1 MAKVSLRSYNSE
13 IDQLIDNNQLDE
25 AIAHC
30 IHILEIYPK
39 LVDTYRLLGK
49 AFLERQRYNDAA
61 DMFLRVLAIFPDDFV
76 AHIGISIVREEL
88 SELNLAVFHMER
100 AFEVQPTNTAIQE
113 ELKRLYGKRDGVA
126 PTKIRL
132 THPALARL
140 YSKGDLNQQAL
151 GELSVAIADTPS
163 RPDILAQLAELYTKE
178 GLTSEAI
185 ETCIKLIEHLSY
197 CYGALNVLTRLL
209 PGTPL
214 AQDVSIYQAR
224 INELD
229 PYFEFKVNY
238 NDDASDV
245 PEDAILI
252 EPLVWSP
259 DSELMVNKSDWASSL
274 GLKLVEPQRI
284 DLSLAQKKA
293 PVASYTVDETPTVPR
308 PRGAALPI
316 STKPVPVSS
325 NEPEASKASEPAPSS
340 ELPEW
345 MKSAGWSKSS
355 DTPDIESSGLNN
367 EPASTKSTKSPSM
380 ETPGMPP
387 ISKKQRVTDHLPE
400 LQPEMGSK
408 KPPEDTDSLEP
419 AKSISPESIPSWVRS
434 IAPSDIPAAASE
446 AGSGSE
452 DISEKAIDDAFSSL
466 FPSNTPP
473 VSKQE
478 EIPSPTTVYNT
489 IESVQPGLKPDVS
502 VSSPLTDDI
511 VQPVSDSDSTFSLDA
526 LRKEM
531 DMVPDMNNGVE
542 FTDTSDKKG
551 FIPSDN
557 DDALEDLRK
566 SFNTEEL
573 RLQGTPLP
581 EEEPFDEPV
590 LSQEE
595 PSVNAATSQDEQN
608 TEADFPTEKLK
619 KKKILPLEESVEKPV
634 KSQEEPK
641 AEVVLPPEES
651 AEEVIAKP
659 KVIEGEIP
667 VWLQNLGDEQ
677 ASPLSHQ
684 TEATSEELP
693 AWLRDFEHKID
704 NQPETTKETSSETD
718 KTIEQS
724 AETINW
730 RANLPEVKDS
740 KFHTQ
745 ELTPI
750 PGLDLTSKPDQ
761 YEIVDESK
769 QEKSTPVEQPVP
781 SPVTAAE
788 FTSEPT
794 TPPFSGGDKTVI
806 APPVSKEEAVD
817 DERPAWLSKLI
828 GIDDVETPAPEKTI
842 KPSPETP
849 PTSKAS
855 EDMEEIAGAMQAAWM
870 VDMLSGKD
878 STGAPPSET
887 VLTPEESSS
896 PSVQAAAPD
905 ISLPTSQVEPE
916 SATSVE
922 PVTPSAEPT
931 SPTIPPEGIS
941 STIEGVSDLGKIIDG
956 IQTGSEPIPVKAEP
970 TYPTIPPVGISST
983 AEGVSDLGKIID
995 GIQTGSEPIPV
1006 EAEPTHPTIPPE
1018 GISSTAEGVSDL
1030 GKIIDGIQT
1039 GSAPIPVETEP
1050 IIPEVEEISEEPSK
1064 PKPGHVEGVSDTISV
1079 VDEIQTERVQ
1089 APTEPVPAIPA
1100 AQVTPERLPEIESVD
1115 TEGVPDLSKIIE
1127 GLQAAWMSE
1136 HVEDGETKHTGSLM
1150 DELSPSI
1157 DSGSSETIIV
1167 DRSGPKPSKSRAD
1180 SSKPVAETEPPQSV
1194 SEQKP
1199 AEPEIQI
1206 APIQQV
1212 AQPEEPISKPKI
1224 VEQKAPTRPAKQ
1236 SQPVMVIPAEDIL
1249 ENARAAF
1256 SHGVLDESIDRYV
1269 ELITHNHLVES
1280 VIEDLETMT
1289 SAQPDQSD
1297 VWQALGDAYTRRN
1310 KLDQALSAYLK
1321 AEALLK

>member
-1 MAKVSLRSYNSE
+1 MAKVSLRGYNTE

-100 AFEVQPTNTAIQE
+100 AFEVQPTNTAIQD

-151 GELSVAIADTPS
+151 GELSVAIADTPA

-185 ETCIKLIEHLSY
+185 ETCNKLIEHLPY

-214 AQDVSIYQAR
+214 AQYVSIYQAR

-245 PEDAILI
+245 PEDAIMI
-252 EPLVWSP
+252 ETLVWSP

-274 GLKLVEPQRI
+274 GLKLVEPQQI

-293 PVASYTVDETPTVPR
+293 PVASYTLDETPTVPR

-316 STKPVPVSS
+316 SSEPAAIST
-325 NEPEASKASEPAPSS
+325 NEPAASKASEPAPLS

-345 MKSAGWSKSS
+345 MQSAGWSKSS
-355 DTPDIESSGLNN
+355 DTPNIEPSGLNI
-367 EPASTKSTKSPSM
+367 EQTSTGTKKSNDTSSL
-380 ETPGMPP
+380 EVPGMPP
-387 ISKKQRVTDHLPE
+387 IAKIQRDTDHLPE
-400 LQPEMGSK
+400 LPPENGSK
-408 KPPEDTDSLEP
+408 KPSGDTNSLEP

-434 IAPSDIPAAASE
+434 IAPSNIPAATSE
-446 AGSGSE
+446 AGSGS
-452 DISEKAIDDAFSSL
+452 DSISENAIDEAFSSL

-478 EIPSPTTVYNT
+478 EIPSPTSVDYP
-489 IESVQPGLKPDVS
+489 IESVQPESKHDVI
-502 VSSPLTDDI
+502 VSSPLPEDI
-511 VQPVSDSDSTFSLDA
+511 VQPVTDSDSSFSLDA

-531 DMVPDMNNGVE
+531 DMVPDMNIGVE
-542 FTDTSDKKG
+542 STDTSDNKG
-551 FIPSDN
+551 SVPSDN
-557 DDALEDLRK
+557 NDALEDLRK
-566 SFNTEEL
+566 SFNTEKL
-573 RLQGTPLP
+573 HLQGTPRP
-581 EEEPFDEPV
+581 EEESFNEPV
-590 LSQEE
+590 FSQEE
-595 PSVNAATSQDEQN
+595 PSVDATTSQGEQN
-608 TEADFPTEKLK
+608 KEADFPTEKLK
-619 KKKILPLEESVEKPV
+619 KKEILPLEESVEEPV
-634 KSQEEPK
+634 ISQEGPKAEVVLPQEESVEEPVISQEGPK

-651 AEEVIAKP
+651 AEEVVAKP
-659 KVIEGEIP
+659 KIIEGEIP

-677 ASPLSHQ
+677 ASPQSHQ

-693 AWLRDFEHKID
+693 AWLQDFEHKID
-704 NQPETTKETSSETD
+704 IQPETSKETSSETK
-718 KTIEQS
+718 KTVEQS

-769 QEKSTPVEQPVP
+769 QEKSIPVEQPVL
-781 SPVTAAE
+781 SPVTAADL
-788 FTSEPT
+788 TPEPT

-806 APPVSKEEAVD
+806 IPPVSKEEAGD

-828 GIDDVETPAPEKTI
+828 GIDDVETPAPVKTI
-842 KPSPETP
+842 KATPETP
-849 PTSKAS
+849 PASKSS

-878 STGAPPSET
+878 SSET
-887 VLTPEESSS
+887 PLSEPVLTPEKSSS
-896 PSVQAAAPD
+896 PSVQAVTPD

-916 SATSVE
+916 SATPVE
-922 PVTPSAEPT
+922 PATPSAEPT
-931 SPTIPPEGIS
+931 YPTTPPEGIS
-941 STIEGVSDLGKIIDG
+941 STTEGVSDLSKIIGG
-956 IQTGSEPIPVKAEP
+956 IQTGSAPRPVEAEP
-970 TYPTIPPVGISST
+970 VIPEVEDILEEPSKPESGIV
-983 AEGVSDLGKIID
+983 EGVSDL
-995 GIQTGSEPIPV
+995 S
-1006 EAEPTHPTIPPE
+1006 
-1018 GISSTAEGVSDL
+1018 
-1030 GKIIDGIQT
+1030 KIIDGIQT
-1039 GSAPIPVETEP
+1039 GSAPIPVEAVP
-1050 IIPEVEEISEEPSK
+1050 VIPGVEEIPEELSK
-1064 PKPGHVEGVSDTISV
+1064 PESGIVKGVSDTMSV
-1079 VDEIQTERVQ
+1079 VDEIQTELVQ
-1089 APTEPVPAIPA
+1089 TPTEPVPATPA

-1115 TEGVPDLSKIIE
+1115 AEGVPDLSKIIE

-1150 DELSPSI
+1150 DELSPSPV
-1157 DSGSSETIIV
+1157 SGSSETIIV
-1167 DRSGPKPSKSRAD
+1167 DRSGLKPSKSRAD
-1180 SSKPVAETEPPQSV
+1180 SSQPFTKKEPPQSV
-1194 SEQKP
+1194 SDLKP
-1199 AEPEIQI
+1199 TEPEIQFT
-1206 APIQQV
+1206 PIQQV
-1212 AQPEEPISKPKI
+1212 AQPEEPISKQKM
-1224 VEQKAPTRPAKQ
+1224 VEQKAPARHPKQ

-1289 SAQPDQSD
+1289 SAQPGQSD